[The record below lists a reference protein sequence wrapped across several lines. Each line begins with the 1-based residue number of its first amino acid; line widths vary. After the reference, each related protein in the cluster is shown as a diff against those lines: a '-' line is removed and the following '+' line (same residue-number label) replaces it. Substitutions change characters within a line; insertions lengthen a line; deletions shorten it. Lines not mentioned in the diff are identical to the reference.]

1 MKNWSSVSS
10 MHCITLNVS
19 LLISRA
25 VNYVLLKWVPPAL
38 KQRTA
43 RLRFTQ
49 MTDIIAHLEKDR
61 STNVIDLCQRH
72 DQYTTF
78 PAAWA
83 VVAGNTKLKATS
95 SSSRERCC
103 SQLTFQ
109 IRGRPATLC
118 LRNLHSAALGSAVR
132 QCATRTALVHEKCRV
147 HESRNRNIGDFF
159 RPSQSSIGP
168 HATIFGLDFGAW
180 LFSITLTLSCSWLF
194 GHLLS
199 SEPIKV
205 YLLSACG
212 QQLRMKSKFFWV
224 FSKDSLCIYY
234 PLPGATYY
242 VLTSILLQKN
252 LGKYIEIFNGICH

>member
-1 MKNWSSVSS
+1 

-19 LLISRA
+19 LSISRA

-38 KQRTA
+38 KQTTA

-49 MTDIIAHLEKDR
+49 MPDIIAHLEKDR

-78 PAAWA
+78 PAAWS

-180 LFSITLTLSCSWLF
+180 LFSNWLNHADF
-194 GHLLS
+194 VLLVAFWPPFVLRADQSLS
-199 SEPIKV
+199 SERLRTAIKDEVEIFLSFLQRLFV
-205 YLLSACG
+205 YLLPSAWCNI
-212 QQLRMKSKFFWV
+212 
-224 FSKDSLCIYY
+224 LCFNQYSFAKEFREVY
-234 PLPGATYY
+234 R
-242 VLTSILLQKN
+242 N
-252 LGKYIEIFNGICH
+252 L

>member
-1 MKNWSSVSS
+1 

-19 LLISRA
+19 LSISCA
-25 VNYVLLKWVPPAL
+25 VRYVLLQWVPSAL
-38 KQRTA
+38 KQTTA

-49 MTDIIAHLEKDR
+49 MTDIIARPEKDR
-61 STNVIDLCQRH
+61 STNVINLCQRH

-78 PAAWA
+78 PAAWS

-118 LRNLHSAALGSAVR
+118 LRNLQSAALGSAVR
-132 QCATRTALVHEKCRV
+132 QCATRTALVHEKCTGAETATSETFSDQV
-147 HESRNRNIGDFF
+147 NQASDPMPPFSG
-159 RPSQSSIGP
+159 SIL
-168 HATIFGLDFGAW
+168 ALDSFPTG
-180 LFSITLTLSCSWLF
+180 SITLTLSCSWLF

-212 QQLRMKSKFFWV
+212 QQLRMKSKFF
-224 FSKDSLCIYY
+224 
-234 PLPGATYY
+234 
-242 VLTSILLQKN
+242 
-252 LGKYIEIFNGICH
+252 

>member
-1 MKNWSSVSS
+1 MIICIFNALYYIKCVTFNLPRSKLCIAEVGPSCFKTKNSKVEVHSDDRYNCTPGEGYE
-10 MHCITLNVS
+10 HKCYRS
-19 LLISRA
+19 L
-25 VNYVLLKWVPPAL
+25 
-38 KQRTA
+38 
-43 RLRFTQ
+43 
-49 MTDIIAHLEKDR
+49 
-61 STNVIDLCQRH
+61 STTY
-72 DQYTTF
+72 QYSTF

-168 HATIFGLDFGAW
+168 HATIFGLDFGA
-180 LFSITLTLSCSWLF
+180 
-194 GHLLS
+194 
-199 SEPIKV
+199 
-205 YLLSACG
+205 
-212 QQLRMKSKFFWV
+212 
-224 FSKDSLCIYY
+224 
-234 PLPGATYY
+234 
-242 VLTSILLQKN
+242 
-252 LGKYIEIFNGICH
+252 

>member
-1 MKNWSSVSS
+1 MY
-10 MHCITLNVS
+10 CITLNVS
-19 LLISRA
+19 LSISCA
-25 VNYVLLKWVPPAL
+25 VRYVLLQWVPSAL
-38 KQRTA
+38 KQTTA

-49 MTDIIAHLEKDR
+49 MTDIIAHLEKDM

-78 PAAWA
+78 PAAWS

-168 HATIFGLDFGAW
+168 MPPFSGSILALDSFPTD
-180 LFSITLTLSCSWLF
+180 SITLTLSCSWLF

-212 QQLRMKSKFFWV
+212 EQLRMKSKFF
-224 FSKDSLCIYY
+224 
-234 PLPGATYY
+234 
-242 VLTSILLQKN
+242 
-252 LGKYIEIFNGICH
+252 

>member
-1 MKNWSSVSS
+1 

-19 LLISRA
+19 LSISCA
-25 VNYVLLKWVPPAL
+25 VRYVLLQWVPSAL
-38 KQRTA
+38 KQRIA

-49 MTDIIAHLEKDR
+49 MTDIIARLEKDR
-61 STNVIDLCQRH
+61 STNDIDLWQRH

-180 LFSITLTLSCSWLF
+180 LFSNWLNHADF
-194 GHLLS
+194 VLLVAFWPPFVLKADQSLS
-199 SEPIKV
+199 S
-205 YLLSACG
+205 
-212 QQLRMKSKFFWV
+212 QRLRAV
-224 FSKDSLCIYY
+224 NQGGCRDFSEFSPKTL
-234 PLPGATYY
+234 
-242 VLTSILLQKN
+242 
-252 LGKYIEIFNGICH
+252 